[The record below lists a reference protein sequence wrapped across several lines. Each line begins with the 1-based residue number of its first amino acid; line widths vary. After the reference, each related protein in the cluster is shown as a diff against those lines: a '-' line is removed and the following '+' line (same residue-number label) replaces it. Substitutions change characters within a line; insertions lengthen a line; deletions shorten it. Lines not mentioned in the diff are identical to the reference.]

1 MRCIRC
7 LRRKTSASK
16 PCTEAAHE
24 HREPGPLGASPPRAA
39 FRLLARP
46 GPHLALPYRGTRTM
60 PLAQKQ
66 QSLYM

>member
-1 MRCIRC
+1 MFPVEAYTPCDVYGAC
-7 LRRKTSASK
+7 EGKRRLPS
-16 PCTEAAHE
+16 
-24 HREPGPLGASPPRAA
+24 RALKLPTNTGNPA
-39 FRLLARP
+39 PWVLARP